1 MNQVEVARMLSIIIL
16 VVAGLL
22 AGMVNAIAG
31 GGTLISFPALV
42 WLGLPPIMANATATL
57 TALPGYV
64 GSAWAYR
71 HDISAEGRLRLRN
84 IIVIAALGGLA
95 GAGLLLI
102 TPGDAFVGIV
112 PWLLLTAT
120 LLFAIGPRLVEL
132 VRAKG
137 LTIGPGL
144 SAFAIFLVA
153 GYGGYFNGGLG
164 IMLLAVFSLIGFQNL
179 HGMNGLKNLLS
190 AVLSLVSVTTYATA
204 GLIAWESAAILAIS
218 TTIGGYIGARQARRI
233 QHTEYLRALIVGIGA
248 SMTLV
253 FFTI

>member
-1 MNQVEVARMLSIIIL
+1 M
-16 VVAGLL
+16 
-22 AGMVNAIAG
+22 
-31 GGTLISFPALV
+31 
-42 WLGLPPIMANATATL
+42 
-57 TALPGYV
+57 
-64 GSAWAYR
+64 
-71 HDISAEGRLRLRN
+71 
-84 IIVIAALGGLA
+84 
-95 GAGLLLI
+95 
-102 TPGDAFVGIV
+102 

-164 IMLLAVFSLIGFQNL
+164 ILLLAVFNLIGFQNL

-248 SMTLV
+248 SMALV